1 MRTQTGDHFFDR
13 THFEA
18 LEKGFLVDAG
28 QRAQKRAIEIM
39 ESHKPEPLSQGTLR
53 DLAEVTQRWHKA

>member
-1 MRTQTGDHFFDR
+1 LIE

-39 ESHKPEPLSQGTLR
+39 ESTNRNPYPQGALR